1 MSFPDLALHVLHETY
16 PFRFSGSMIYI
27 TLAGPHDILC
37 VVVSERLPPE
47 EIARNIA

>member
-1 MSFPDLALHVLHETY
+1 MKHSHFVYLAQ
-16 PFRFSGSMIYI
+16 MIYV